1 MTTPGALC
9 PRCGRRRVGAFRYCL
24 DCGFDHEAA
33 DAGQVPEAVA
43 PPRIVEPP
51 HSTAARPWLAPPSED
66 EIPRMPAGREPAP
79 PTDAPVA
86 VEPAPPA
93 DAPVAVEP
101 AAPTRAEPPSAEPAT
116 EPASAIPIAV
126 EAPPAREPEPAIPIP
141 AGPPPTPE
149 PAWPPAPPAWPPP
162 TAAGVEPERPDG
174 SPLPVATRPAAVETA
189 VPSVRISRARTF
201 TRLLALGAVLLVGV
215 IALVGLTRPAANPFA
230 SASPRASTAASS
242 VATPS
247 SAPTP
252 AFTILPPSSFDPV
265 SPTGALDTATVT
277 RVVDGDTIRV
287 MLGTVDTPVRYIGI
301 DAPEPDTPDP
311 IQKPLA
317 EAATA
322 ANAALVEGKVVI
334 LEQDVSQTDRFD
346 RLLRHVWIE
355 SESGGFVL
363 VNFELVRAGFAQ
375 VATFPPDVKYVDAL
389 VAAQD
394 AARAESRGL
403 WSASSQGG
411 SAGTPPPALDEELY
425 VIAPGDGRHF
435 AGTVGRY
442 TWTALAFT
450 GERMTVHWDASNA
463 GNAACRVDWRLDPN
477 DGGVIGESA
486 DVAAGGRHTSDQDY
500 ATPFYEGELVVES
513 SCQSWNLSMRADPG
527 ASTAG

>member
-1 MTTPGALC
+1 
-9 PRCGRRRVGAFRYCL
+9 
-24 DCGFDHEAA
+24 
-33 DAGQVPEAVA
+33 
-43 PPRIVEPP
+43 
-51 HSTAARPWLAPPSED
+51 
-66 EIPRMPAGREPAP
+66 
-79 PTDAPVA
+79 
-86 VEPAPPA
+86 
-93 DAPVAVEP
+93 
-101 AAPTRAEPPSAEPAT
+101 
-116 EPASAIPIAV
+116 
-126 EAPPAREPEPAIPIP
+126 
-141 AGPPPTPE
+141 
-149 PAWPPAPPAWPPP
+149 
-162 TAAGVEPERPDG
+162 
-174 SPLPVATRPAAVETA
+174 VETA